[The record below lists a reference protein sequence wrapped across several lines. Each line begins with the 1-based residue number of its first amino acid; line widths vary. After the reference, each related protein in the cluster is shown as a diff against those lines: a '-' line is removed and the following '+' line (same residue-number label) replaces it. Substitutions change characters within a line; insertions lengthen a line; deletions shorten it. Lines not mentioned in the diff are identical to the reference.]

1 MLSLWAGFTISLTY
15 LFYILWL
22 LKSLSIQMHV
32 NNEPK
37 LTFSNAC
44 QVDFRKLLLFAQYN
58 ELRNI

>member
-22 LKSLSIQMHV
+22 LKSLSMQIRV

-37 LTFSNAC
+37 LIFSNAC
-44 QVDFRKLLLFAQYN
+44 QVDFHKLLLFAQYN